1 MNRFTKHI
9 LAAALTLCLAASL
22 SACGGGLSKFDA
34 TKYVQG
40 VLDENY
46 LGKFD
51 PDFLEMVEGTESEA
65 EEIYLGNLEAES
77 NVFASFFEIEDLSG
91 ELLDDTMALY
101 KDIYAMSKYSL
112 EPATM
117 VNDETFA
124 IQVTVE
130 PIDIFHLV
138 YEEIEKEEPTSPA
151 VQAFVETYGDPDME
165 NMTEAEIDALIDGFD
180 AAYARMCIDLTR
192 EMLPKA
198 GYMEPETVMVQVKL
212 NSDDVWEIPNNDF
225 LSFDNR
231 VIDYNVG

>member
-1 MNRFTKHI
+1 MNRFGKRI
-9 LAAALTLCLAASL
+9 LAAVLTLGLAASL
-22 SACGGGLSKFDA
+22 SACGGGLSSFDA

-51 PDFLEMVEGTESEA
+51 PDFLEMVDGTESEA

-91 ELLDDTMALY
+91 ELMDDAIALY

-112 EPATM
+112 EPATK
-117 VNDETFA
+117 VNDETFVVQ
-124 IQVTVE
+124 ITVE

-138 YEEIEKEEPTSPA
+138 YEEIQKDDSTSPA
-151 VQAFVETYGDPDME
+151 VQEFVAVYGDPDVD
-165 NMTEAEIDALIDGFD
+165 NMTDEEIDALIEGFD

-192 EMLPKA
+192 EKLPEA
-198 GYMEPETVMVQVKL
+198 GYMEAESVTVQVKL
-212 NSDDVWEIPNNDF
+212 NSENIWEIPNNDL